1 MDRQDSTDFWLD
13 LNRITSL
20 ILDDY
25 VDCDDHYDEGD
36 HDEKDDDDDA
46 ILIISTL
53 YTFPYSSFR
62 CVQY

>member
-1 MDRQDSTDFWLD
+1 LD
-13 LNRITSL
+13 LNRIKNL

-25 VDCDDHYDEGD
+25 VDCDDHDDEGD
-36 HDEKDDDDDA
+36 DDEKDDNDG

-53 YTFPYSSFR
+53 YNLSSYH